1 MAKKTYVFDLEVL
14 RILDKKPLSEAKTLV
29 LEILAK
35 SETEAVRLNRLVY
48 DINRAPTSA
57 EVARIMWTTYMAGT
71 GYRVHGSSW
80 DKHYRSV

>member
-1 MAKKTYVFDLEVL
+1 MKNKSDVFDLEVL
-14 RILDKKPLSEAKTLV
+14 RTLDKKPLNEAKTLA
-29 LEILAK
+29 LEILEK

-48 DINRAPTSA
+48 DINHAPTSA
-57 EVARIMWTTYMAGT
+57 EVTRIMWTTYMAGT

>member
-1 MAKKTYVFDLEVL
+1 MKNKSDVFDLEVL
-14 RILDKKPLSEAKTLV
+14 RILDKKPLSEAKTLA

-57 EVARIMWTTYMAGT
+57 EVTRIMWTTYMAGT
-71 GYRVHGSSW
+71 GYRVHGSAW